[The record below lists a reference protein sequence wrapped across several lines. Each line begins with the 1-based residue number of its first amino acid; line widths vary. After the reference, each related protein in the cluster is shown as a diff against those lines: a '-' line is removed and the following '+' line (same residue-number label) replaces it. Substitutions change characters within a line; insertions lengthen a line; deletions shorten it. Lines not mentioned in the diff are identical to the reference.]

1 VVNTVVGVTD
11 NHFTNKLF
19 HRMNCEPPNPF
30 LLKCL
35 PIQHQSLA
43 LMTMLSAF
51 LGPKIKYIQ
60 VKFVFIIELRFY
72 SLYYITMTSLICG
85 GGI

>member
-1 VVNTVVGVTD
+1 
-11 NHFTNKLF
+11 
-19 HRMNCEPPNPF
+19 MNCEPPNPF